1 MGLLFRR
8 QFLQTP
14 SCKVSESSWTL
25 NALRLRTHAQGRY
38 HYSVSELVQDCCS
51 LQGILGAGG
60 KGDVRNPKGLRLTND
75 LGTMVFE
82 QRMRPGHQSLLETSV
97 PLPG

>member
-14 SCKVSESSWTL
+14 SHKVSESSWTL

-38 HYSVSELVQDCCS
+38 HYSVSELVQDFPS
-51 LQGILGAGG
+51 RESEELEV
-60 KGDVRNPKGLRLTND
+60 KGT
-75 LGTMVFE
+75 
-82 QRMRPGHQSLLETSV
+82 
-97 PLPG
+97 